1 MRPNILMVHNYY
13 QIGGG
18 EHTVFEQEAE
28 LLRRHGH
35 PVTAYTRHNDELKG
49 SSVKKAL
56 LPFQTLFSLK
66 TYREVRRLI
75 RRERIDV
82 VHCHNTFPLI
92 SPSVYYAARR
102 EGVPVVQ
109 AIHNFRLI
117 CANALLFR
125 DGHVCE
131 ECLSGSFRPAMSH
144 ACYRGS
150 RLQTAV
156 VVAMLKLHRLLGTYR
171 RTGYIFLTPFN
182 REKYRALLPEGTPH
196 IYIKPNFEEIHA
208 QPAPEREIDPFKVI
222 YVGRLEENKG
232 IRCLLEYW
240 KQVPEAYRLHLYGSG
255 PLEGLVR
262 EQAEKDPRIRPM
274 GFRPQEEIFADWRT
288 ACAQVFPSIS
298 YEGFPMTLIE
308 SLALAVPVLTCDR
321 GNQAAIIEEGVTGYR
336 YAPED
341 AREFAEKLEKIR
353 RENPRLKQNCREHYE
368 RNYTSEKNYALLMD
382 IYRRLGACGK

>member
-131 ECLSGSFRPAMSH
+131 ECLSGKMCIRD
-144 ACYRGS
+144 
-150 RLQTAV
+150 RLQI
-156 VVAMLKLHRLLGTYR
+156 VASGNLPYNLAALGKREMGVFLNLKLDCQYDGMR
-171 RTGYIFLTPFN
+171 YI
-182 REKYRALLPEGTPH
+182 
-196 IYIKPNFEEIHA
+196 
-208 QPAPEREIDPFKVI
+208 
-222 YVGRLEENKG
+222 
-232 IRCLLEYW
+232 
-240 KQVPEAYRLHLYGSG
+240 
-255 PLEGLVR
+255 PL
-262 EQAEKDPRIRPM
+262 
-274 GFRPQEEIFADWRT
+274 
-288 ACAQVFPSIS
+288 FP
-298 YEGFPMTLIE
+298 
-308 SLALAVPVLTCDR
+308 
-321 GNQAAIIEEGVTGYR
+321 
-336 YAPED
+336 
-341 AREFAEKLEKIR
+341 KLESHTVLAWKKNQTMSPVASAFVSFARKYIHGISDDKI
-353 RENPRLKQNCREHYE
+353 
-368 RNYTSEKNYALLMD
+368 
-382 IYRRLGACGK
+382 